1 MSKIDLY
8 KKMLEEERITEEE
21 LLSICTEEELDEI
34 FPPEKKPEGITEE
47 KESALTEILT
57 LIQVRDAY
65 MNSSAQI
72 GFHAKKDDPMV
83 EYLHKTMLT
92 LLKELYGE

>member
-1 MSKIDLY
+1 MEKVELY
-8 KKMLEEERITEEE
+8 KKMLDEGRITEEE
-21 LLSICTEEELDEI
+21 LLSICTEEELELL
-34 FPPEKKPEGITEE
+34 FPEPEHGITEE
-47 KESALTEILT
+47 KSNKLTEVLT

-65 MNSSAQI
+65 MNSPTQI

>member
-1 MSKIDLY
+1 M
-8 KKMLEEERITEEE
+8 
-21 LLSICTEEELDEI
+21 
-34 FPPEKKPEGITEE
+34 
-47 KESALTEILT
+47 LT

-65 MNSSAQI
+65 INSTNQI

>member
-1 MSKIDLY
+1 MNKIDIY
-8 KKMLEEERITEEE
+8 RKMLEEERISEEE
-21 LLSICTEEELDEI
+21 LLSICTEEELELL
-34 FPPEKKPEGITEE
+34 FPEPDHGITEE
-47 KESALTEILT
+47 KSNKLTEVLT

-65 MNSSAQI
+65 LNSTAQI

-83 EYLHKTMLT
+83 EYLHKTMLN

>member
-1 MSKIDLY
+1 MEKVELY
-8 KKMLEEERITEEE
+8 RKMLDEGRITEEE
-21 LLSICTEEELDEI
+21 LLSVCTEEELDLI
-34 FPPEKKPEGITEE
+34 FAEESVAGLTEE
-47 KESALTEILT
+47 KSNKLTEVLT

-65 MNSSAQI
+65 MNSGVQI

-83 EYLHKTMLT
+83 EYLHKTMLV